1 MIRPVEMQMILPQ
14 ANQVGM
20 QQHNENQHAALQNAQ
35 GTNELSKTVQQNA
48 ETVIAKEDPNLM
60 EFGYDAKEKGSNT
73 YDDFFQRRRK
83 QRKMQE
89 NAKENTENDSKEHD
103 STWVNF
109 DIQI

>member
-14 ANQVGM
+14 ANQVGI
-20 QQHNENQHAALQNAQ
+20 QQHNENQHAAVQSAQ
-35 GTNELSKTVQQNA
+35 GTNELAKEVKQSS
-48 ETVIAKEDPNLM
+48 ETVIPKEDPNLL

-73 YDDFFQRRRK
+73 YDDFFKRRRK
-83 QRKMQE
+83 KRQE
-89 NAKENTENDSKEHD
+89 KETSDEEKNKQD

>member
-14 ANQVGM
+14 ANQVGI
-20 QQHNENQHAALQNAQ
+20 QQHNENQHAVLQSAQ
-35 GTNELSKTVQQNA
+35 GTNELAKEVQQSA
-48 ETVIAKEDPNLM
+48 ESVIPKEDPNLM

-73 YDDFFQRRRK
+73 YDDFFQRRRRKRHEQEKAEEKNSNDK
-83 QRKMQE
+83 Q
-89 NAKENTENDSKEHD
+89 D